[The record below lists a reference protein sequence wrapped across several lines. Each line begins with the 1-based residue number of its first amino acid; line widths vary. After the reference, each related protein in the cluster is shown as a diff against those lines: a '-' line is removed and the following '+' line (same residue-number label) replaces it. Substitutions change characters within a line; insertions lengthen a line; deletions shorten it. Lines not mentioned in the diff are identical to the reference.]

1 MFSKAF
7 RRAKVGYVKSRE
19 DNRLVVWAGNGVGGS
34 SIVSW
39 YLSPVPVLGQDSLSR
54 HSQI

>member
-19 DNRLVVWAGNGVGGS
+19 DNRLVVWAGNGVWGS

-39 YLSPVPVLGQDSLSR
+39 YLSPVLSSWDKT
-54 HSQI
+54 H